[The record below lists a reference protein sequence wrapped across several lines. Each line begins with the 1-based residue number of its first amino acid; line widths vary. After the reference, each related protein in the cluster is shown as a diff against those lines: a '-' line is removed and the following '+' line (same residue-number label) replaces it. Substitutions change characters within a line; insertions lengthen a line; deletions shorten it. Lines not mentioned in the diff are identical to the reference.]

1 MVHVESLKIG
11 ETDWDS
17 GTPWAC
23 NKHGESPKNNKKDE
37 KRRMKKVWFEINN
50 NAHQNLVT

>member
-23 NKHGESPKNNKKDE
+23 NKHGENPKNSKKEE
-37 KRRMKKVWFEINN
+37 KRRMTKI
-50 NAHQNLVT
+50 

>member
-23 NKHGESPKNNKKDE
+23 NKHGENPKNSKKEE
-37 KRRMKKVWFEINN
+37 KRRMKKKFEPN
-50 NAHQNLVT
+50 